1 MAKHLVI
8 NGRVQRVGYRQW
20 MCNEALT
27 LGVNGW
33 VRNRANG
40 DVEAVLEGVDEL
52 VDALIERARRG
63 PPAAKVESVTVTEIQ
78 GGFSGFDWRPT
89 A

>member
-1 MAKHLVI
+1 VAKHLVI
-8 NGRVQRVGYRQW
+8 TGRVQRVGYRQW
-20 MCNEALT
+20 MCKEALM

-40 DVEAVLEGVDEL
+40 DVEAVLEGVDAL

-63 PPAAKVESVTVTEIQ
+63 PPAANVESVTVTEIQ